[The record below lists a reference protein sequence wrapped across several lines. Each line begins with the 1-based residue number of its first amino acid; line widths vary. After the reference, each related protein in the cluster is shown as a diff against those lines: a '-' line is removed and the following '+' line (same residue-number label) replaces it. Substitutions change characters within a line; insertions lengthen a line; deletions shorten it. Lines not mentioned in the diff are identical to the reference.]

1 MKKILK
7 LASFVFVIIFTAC
20 SSEEIATN
28 DNKVEVTENH
38 FSFSPEHY
46 TSDETLTRAATTSV
60 TPQVV
65 DLGDGLQAEVNI
77 EQDKESPQTRATQPI
92 SDGHYTIY
100 AIDATGTRVTGTN
113 SKVSG
118 TVSGGVFTKDA
129 GTKLELTPGTYTFVC
144 FNDAVTDN
152 GTNLTVASDNDALIG
167 TATETISGNAW
178 HVNFLMKHQTARVR
192 FRFTGYTDQ
201 AVGVT
206 AKFTFT
212 SPQPVVNTYSV
223 DASTITPTTGTS
235 ANSYTMPTTSTTFN
249 TKYVQAHDFLT
260 NYSYV
265 LPDIP
270 TADTKLTFTAGTIYG
285 KALTGKSFSLSKLS
299 SLLFERNHSYTVSI
313 KLKTILYLF
322 EDGTVGVL
330 AEKGSRTPIGV
341 VANEKTNT
349 EAGLACALRFY
360 EKNSLGFTGECY
372 WKNTDDH
379 IEENVSPSP
388 TNMVEAA
395 ADMNGYNWTYSP
407 NLQGVVRANEPV
419 VYPGFYL
426 AAHYSP
432 GITVT
437 GTNVGKWFLP
447 AYGQLM
453 KLAETIGFTPLTFT
467 TDEDVWG
474 HYKKGFPYGLADK
487 LEQIVKDANPSIDYM
502 DGRLIITSTQVT
514 LSGGFRPMYALFQD
528 DRTLG
533 AIIQTGTCWNTMENS
548 CVLPFVEF

>member
-65 DLGDGLQAEVNI
+65 DLGDGLQADVNI

-118 TVSGGVFTKDA
+118 TISGGVFTKDA

-235 ANSYTMPTTSTTFN
+235 ANSYTMPATSTTFN

-349 EAGLACALRFY
+349 EAGFACALRYY
-360 EKNSLGFTGECY
+360 EQYWLGFTGNSY

-379 IEENVSPSP
+379 IKENSGLSP

-395 ADMNGYNWTYSP
+395 TDMNGYNWTYSP

-419 VYPGFYL
+419 IYPAFYL
-426 AAHYSP
+426 AAHHNP
-432 GITVT
+432 GVTIT
-437 GTNVGKWFLP
+437 GANVGKWFLP
-447 AYGQLM
+447 AYGQLV
-453 KLAETIGFTPLTFT
+453 KFAETLGFTPLTFT
-467 TDEDVWG
+467 TDERKTA
-474 HYKKGFPYGLADK
+474 HYKDGFPAGLVDK
-487 LEQIVKDANPSIDYM
+487 LEQIVTAANPSVTIM
-502 DGRLIITSTQVT
+502 RNRFFLASTQMNDA
-514 LSGGFRPMYALFQD
+514 GYRPMYLFFQD
-528 DRTLG
+528 KVPLSS
-533 AIIQTGTCWNTMENS
+533 IFTGRCWNTMSNS

>member
-118 TVSGGVFTKDA
+118 TISGGVFTKDA

-152 GTNLTVASDNDALIG
+152 GTNLTIASDNDALIG

-322 EDGTVGVL
+322 EDGTVGVF

-349 EAGLACALRFY
+349 EAGFACALRYYQKY
-360 EKNSLGFTGECY
+360 EMGFTGNSY
-372 WKNTDDH
+372 WKNTGDH
-379 IEENVSPSP
+379 IKENSGPSP

-395 ADMNGYNWTYSP
+395 TDMNGYNWTYSP

-419 VYPGFYL
+419 IYPAFYL
-426 AAHYSP
+426 AAHHNP
-432 GITVT
+432 GVTIT
-437 GTNVGKWFLP
+437 GANVGKWFLP
-447 AYGQLM
+447 AYGQLV
-453 KLAETIGFTPLTFT
+453 KFAETLGFTPLTFT
-467 TDEDVWG
+467 TDEEKWP
-474 HYKKGFPYGLADK
+474 HYKEGFSAGLIDK
-487 LEQIVKDANPSIDYM
+487 LEQIVTAANPSVTIM
-502 DGRLIITSTQVT
+502 RNHFFLASTQIINN
-514 LSGGFRPMYALFQD
+514 SEYRPMYLYFQD
-528 DRTLG
+528 EAPSSTK
-533 AIIQTGTCWNTMENS
+533 IFTGTCWTTMSNS

>member
-38 FSFSPEHY
+38 FSFSAEHY
-46 TSDETLTRAATTSV
+46 ASDETLTRAATAPV
-60 TPQVV
+60 IPQVV

-100 AIDATGTRVTGTN
+100 AIDATGTRVTGVN

-118 TVSGGVFTKDA
+118 TVSGGIFTKDA
-129 GTKLELTPGTYTFVC
+129 GTKLELAPGTYTFVC

-178 HVNFLMKHQTARVR
+178 HVNFVMKHQTARVR

-201 AVGVT
+201 AAGVT

-235 ANSYTMPTTSTTFN
+235 ANSYTMPVTSTTFN

-330 AEKGSRTPIGV
+330 AEKGSRTPIGI

-349 EAGLACALRFY
+349 EAGLACALRYY
-360 EKNSLGFTGECY
+360 EKYRLGFTGEGY

-379 IEENVSPSP
+379 IKENSGHSP

-395 ADMNGYNWTYSP
+395 TDTNGYNWTYSP

-419 VYPGFYL
+419 IYPAFYL
-426 AAHYSP
+426 AAHHNP
-432 GITVT
+432 GVTIT
-437 GTNVGKWFLP
+437 GANVGKWFLP
-447 AYGQLM
+447 AYGQLV
-453 KLAETIGFTPLTFT
+453 KFAETLGFTPLTFT
-467 TDEDVWG
+467 TDERTTP
-474 HYKKGFPYGLADK
+474 HYKEGFHAGLVDK
-487 LEQIVKDANPSIDYM
+487 LNQIVTAANPSVTFM
-502 DGRLIITSTQVT
+502 DNRFFLASTQMNDAA
-514 LSGGFRPMYALFQD
+514 GYRPMYLYFQD
-528 DRTLG
+528 EAPSSTK
-533 AIIQTGTCWNTMENS
+533 IYTGRCWNTMSNS